1 MGPRPSQQE
10 FQTLLWGAFRT
21 MQRNLMIM
29 SDARGDDAKLRDAN
43 AKINAMTN
51 VELIDALTNASAL

>member
-1 MGPRPSQQE
+1 M
-10 FQTLLWGAFRT
+10 LWGAFRT